1 MQQREHRLDIDQA
14 LLDLAIDHA
23 HEIQRQIK
31 LHEDRVDHHEVADGE
46 HPTRDIARREQHA
59 DDRAE
64 REDHRLPGIQH
75 AERGIGTDRR
85 LLVARHRG
93 IEAPRLELLIAE
105 IFHRLV
111 VEQAVDR
118 LRMRLG
124 VGFVHVAADGDAPL
138 AGPEGEPDI
147 DADGEQHDHHIDPA
161 EIPGDQT
168 RDHRELDRRGDR
180 VQHRHAHDSV
190 DAVDAALDDA
200 AQASGA
206 ALQMKAQRKL
216 MQMPEG
222 AVGELAHGVLGN
234 HGEPHVAELR
244 EQHHQ
249 HAAHAIGDDQHGG
262 DGGEAE
268 RREPGDF
275 ARARLAGEEVDDRLV
290 GDRHGERDR
299 LGDHERQKREHHPH
313 AEIGAIGRPDI
324 RRKLAQHAQLPRP
337 CLKHG
342 VASRLRQPVLHER
355 SLLFGRTR
363 PPGKK
368 GSEHAAHP

>member
-1 MQQREHRLDIDQA
+1 MREMVDLPAPDGPTMATIFPGGNLEAHILQDRSVRVIGEGDILELDLAFADAQRLGAFLVDDLGRLVQQREHRLDIDQA

-23 HEIQRQIK
+23 HEIERQIE

-46 HPTRDIARREQHA
+46 HPARDIARREQHA
-59 DDRAE
+59 DDRAQ

-75 AERGIGTDRR
+75 AERGIGADRR
-85 LLVARHRG
+85 PLVAGHRG

-147 DADGEQHDHHIDPA
+147 DADGEQHDHHVDPA
-161 EIPGDQT
+161 EIPGDQA

-200 AQASGA
+200 AQASGP

-249 HAAHAIGDDQHGG
+249 HAAHAIGDDQHGR
-262 DGGEAE
+262 DGGEA
-268 RREPGDF
+268 RAP
-275 ARARLAGEEVDDRLV
+275 RARRF
-290 GDRHGERDR
+290 
-299 LGDHERQKREHHPH
+299 
-313 AEIGAIGRPDI
+313 RPRSP
-324 RRKLAQHAQLPRP
+324 RR
-337 CLKHG
+337 
-342 VASRLRQPVLHER
+342 
-355 SLLFGRTR
+355 
-363 PPGKK
+363 
-368 GSEHAAHP
+368 